1 MTEQHTAAVSA
12 YNDWDPLKEI
22 IVGVADGSV
31 ESAYEPALAPFYARE
46 DSGRSCRGRPYPSA
60 AVAAAQKQLDAL
72 ALRLERE
79 GIERAAARS
88 R

>member
-46 DSGRSCRGRPYPSA
+46 TPAGP
-60 AVAAAQKQLDAL
+60 AVGDLIR
-72 ALRLERE
+72 RLQ
-79 GIERAAARS
+79 
-88 R
+88 